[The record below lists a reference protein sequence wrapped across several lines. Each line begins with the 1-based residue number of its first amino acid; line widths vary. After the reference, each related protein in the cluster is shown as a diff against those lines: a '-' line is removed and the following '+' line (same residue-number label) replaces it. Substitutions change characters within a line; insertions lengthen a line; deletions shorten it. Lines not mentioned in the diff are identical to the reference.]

1 MRLAFE
7 SWGEEGRPLA
17 VLVHGVT
24 ASSRTWWRVGPWFA
38 RNGWRAVAVDLRGH
52 GKSPRARHG
61 PGPEP
66 GLEDL
71 AGDLHETVGGLLE
84 PEESVDVLLGHSLG
98 ALAALELCR
107 GHAGMVQRLVL
118 EEPPG
123 SESTDFD
130 EVSRMIESDVARA
143 REAPEI
149 HRREQLAQN
158 PSWSEEDSVANVESL
173 RDCDARPVAAMVR
186 DNLRYDLAT
195 LAGSFK
201 VPTLLI
207 LGSEA
212 RGSAL
217 PEPERKA
224 VVNALRRGTVEAFDA
239 GHGVHRDGFEGYVR
253 LLGRWLESTKA

>member
-38 RNGWRAVAVDLRGH
+38 GAGWRVVAVDLRGH
-52 GKSPRARHG
+52 GKSPRATHG
-61 PGPEP
+61 LR
-66 GLEDL
+66 LEDL
-71 AGDLHETVGGLLE
+71 AGDLHDTVSALLK
-84 PEESVDVLLGHSLG
+84 PEERVDILLGHSLG

-107 GHAGMVQRLVL
+107 EHGDLVERLVL

-130 EVSRMIESDVARA
+130 EISRMVEADVARA
-143 REAPEI
+143 REAPEA
-149 HRREQLAQN
+149 HKREQLEEN
-158 PSWSEEDSVANVESL
+158 PLWSEGDSAANVESL
-173 RDCDARPVAAMVR
+173 RDCDAEPVAAMVR
-186 DNLRYDLAT
+186 NGLDYDLTT
-195 LAGSFK
+195 LVGSVE
-201 VPTLLI
+201 VPTLLV

-217 PEPERKA
+217 PEPERTTVA
-224 VVNALRRGTVEAFDA
+224 DALHPGMVETFDA
-239 GHGVHRDGFEGYVR
+239 GHGVHRDDFEGYVR
-253 LLGRWLESTKA
+253 LLGNWLNSTKA